1 MKKIKTHELFFL
13 KKKTQK
19 IRMNYKSPK
28 IRKKNPEKN
37 QKNCGSLFRK
47 NPDFPHRLLHR
58 QRRPATAKRQNR
70 QRHRHLH
77 LHLLPVRR
85 HPKPQP
91 RRLLALRQ
99 HSPAPKSAS
108 CSSPPARSTPAPET
122 PNSRCHGTPRVLDGH
137 RNHRTHGPGSP
148 AASSASADEGGEVTD
163 EGGEVC
169 DLLSRFVFFLFGERD
184 FSFVFSVEALQA
196 YFLLL
201 T

>member
-1 MKKIKTHELFFL
+1 
-13 KKKTQK
+13 
-19 IRMNYKSPK
+19 MNYKSPK

-122 PNSRCHGTPRVLDGH
+122 IGKSTRSQIDPGPRNPKQSV
-137 RNHRTHGPGSP
+137 PWYPKSP
-148 AASSASADEGGEVTD
+148 
-163 EGGEVC
+163 
-169 DLLSRFVFFLFGERD
+169 RRPPKP
-184 FSFVFSVEALQA
+184 
-196 YFLLL
+196 
-201 T
+201 